1 MKKQSENPAG
11 IDSLLLKWEESYK
24 KGLLSFWMLLQ
35 LQQRPTYP
43 FEMRALINE
52 LSQGTISVE
61 DNSIYRALKRFEEL
75 GVVASE
81 MQPSEQGPDRR
92 YYQLTP
98 QGLELLQTFIRRNIL
113 VFQSEKAKERI
124 HQVLSSNREKIS

>member
-1 MKKQSENPAG
+1 MNKQSENPTG
-11 IDSLLLKWEESYK
+11 IDSLLSKWEESYK

-43 FEMRALINE
+43 FEMKALIVE

-113 VFQSEKAKERI
+113 VFQSEKAKESI
-124 HQVLSSNREKIS
+124 HQVLSSNMEKTS